1 MFPWNLVRIDVR
13 GSTCSGL
20 DHKQIGGKFFSLP
33 KRLTSLGFFMACGR
47 WWHVSATSANPR
59 SSKTNG
65 HANNC
70 SSGRIWYKMCNIR
83 IDGASGICVGAN
95 FRRLVST
102 KDWNTSN
109 RTDLPLRPEATKL
122 EIRLRTLEKRQELYR
137 PPLVALPFP
146 LLILCLNVVP
156 LRLPTGRSARKAPTL
171 RHVCDEVDEKTE
183 TKWSSSS
190 TTKLI
195 PRLNSTPLLSQTVK
209 RSKRLVWS
217 SAKTWPCVF
226 VCFFG
231 TTFRQLRYH
240 LGNFDLVKPYI
251 SGGEKKENNT
261 EVRYRDGHA
270 EHVCMCAKIPRSTS
284 QKHRGHLDLCAEN
297 MCILRTVVI
306 WNFLVVV

>member
-1 MFPWNLVRIDVR
+1 MGVHAVASIINKLGGSFFPYPSAWPVWAFLWPV
-13 GSTCSGL
+13 
-20 DHKQIGGKFFSLP
+20 IGGDTFSP
-33 KRLTSLGFFMACGR
+33 PAPILGP
-47 WWHVSATSANPR
+47 V
-59 SSKTNG
+59 KTNG

-137 PPLVALPFP
+137 PPLVPLPFP

-183 TKWSSSS
+183 TKMELKFNDESYSPAKFHAVYYARVW
-190 TTKLI
+190 KEANAVYDPLRR
-195 PRLNSTPLLSQTVK
+195 PDLAFLFVFFARL
-209 RSKRLVWS
+209 
-217 SAKTWPCVF
+217 F
-226 VCFFG
+226 VSYG
-231 TTFRQLRYH
+231 IIWETLTSLNHIYWADIR
-240 LGNFDLVKPYI
+240 
-251 SGGEKKENNT
+251 KENNT

-270 EHVCMCAKIPRSTS
+270 EHLCMCAKFHGLSLKNIV
-284 QKHRGHLDLCAEN
+284 G
-297 MCILRTVVI
+297 I
-306 WNFLVVV
+306 